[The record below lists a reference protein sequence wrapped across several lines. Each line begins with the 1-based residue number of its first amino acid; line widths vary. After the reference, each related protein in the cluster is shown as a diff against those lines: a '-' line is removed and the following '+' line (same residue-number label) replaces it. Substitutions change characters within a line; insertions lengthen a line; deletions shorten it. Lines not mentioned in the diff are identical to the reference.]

1 MFLNSIE
8 IGASSIVWGNTRARY
23 ILWAGYI
30 YAWFVH
36 GLIWVDPDRAY
47 IMHARAD
54 ESTEHNRLDYYW
66 TFYAISVAL
75 NCALGWQPELN
86 SYSTVAVKAFFAKGH
101 SRCTWVHVP
110 RYTYFGMQ
118 ISEERPSIRA
128 VDQFLR
134 RVDRSIP
141 TVYRTIHCVLFIAR
155 SIEESFSIGFN
166 HGDM

>member
-1 MFLNSIE
+1 MDVPRSKAKVGVPGYVRCKRVRRPFTSDVPRY
-8 IGASSIVWGNTRARY
+8 IVWGNTRARY

-75 NCALGWQPELN
+75 NCAHHEWVTVHLLPIHLDTVVPRGTY

-118 ISEERPSIRA
+118 ISEERPL
-128 VDQFLR
+128 V
-134 RVDRSIP
+134 
-141 TVYRTIHCVLFIAR
+141 VY
-155 SIEESFSIGFN
+155 
-166 HGDM
+166 

>member
-1 MFLNSIE
+1 MDVPHSKAKVGVPGYVIDKRSARSFINDVPRY
-8 IGASSIVWGNTRARY
+8 IVWGNTRARY

-75 NCALGWQPELN
+75 NCAHHEWVTVHLLPIHLDTVVPRGTSMYCDRGETRQYY
-86 SYSTVAVKAFFAKGH
+86 YSTDK
-101 SRCTWVHVP
+101 
-110 RYTYFGMQ
+110 
-118 ISEERPSIRA
+118 
-128 VDQFLR
+128 FLR
-134 RVDRSIP
+134 AGM
-141 TVYRTIHCVLFIAR
+141 TAWT
-155 SIEESFSIGFN
+155 
-166 HGDM
+166 

>member
-1 MFLNSIE
+1 MHEIMEYFLFTENLIHRPAHCLITSMFQIRSADEPEWQTPCSKPLVRPRYMDVPHSKAKV
-8 IGASSIVWGNTRARY
+8 GVPGYVRCKRVRRPFTSDVPRYIVWGNTRARY

-75 NCALGWQPELN
+75 NCAHHEWV
-86 SYSTVAVKAFFAKGH
+86 TVH
-101 SRCTWVHVP
+101 LLL
-110 RYTYFGMQ
+110 Q
-118 ISEERPSIRA
+118 
-128 VDQFLR
+128 
-134 RVDRSIP
+134 
-141 TVYRTIHCVLFIAR
+141 YR
-155 SIEESFSIGFN
+155 
-166 HGDM
+166 